1 MLNLPALTA
10 FSFNETCPFI
20 LLQTWTFF
28 SHLIK
33 QIQLLRNICL
43 IFFFFFTE
51 NIQTPVIVTA
61 LATSVTE
68 LNFRTSKLVFCSC
81 KIFLCSGLRVPG
93 RWFLNTEWEVVWLF
107 LPYVLQFFFFFVFSK
122 GQIHLGEAP
131 WHCKVLPPHL
141 SYCFPVLPPLQQHK
155 THIPKSK
162 LLNKKQET

>member
-33 QIQLLRNICL
+33 QIQLLRNLCL
-43 IFFFFFTE
+43 VFFFLLYRKHPNSSDCYCVGYFCDW
-51 NIQTPVIVTA
+51 V
-61 LATSVTE
+61 E
-68 LNFRTSKLVFCSC
+68 LQNKQACFLFLQN
-81 KIFLCSGLRVPG
+81 LCSGLRVPG
-93 RWFLNTEWEVVWLF
+93 RWFLNTEREVVWLF
-107 LPYVLQFFFFFVFSK
+107 LPYVLQFYFVFSK

-162 LLNKKQET
+162 LLNKEQET